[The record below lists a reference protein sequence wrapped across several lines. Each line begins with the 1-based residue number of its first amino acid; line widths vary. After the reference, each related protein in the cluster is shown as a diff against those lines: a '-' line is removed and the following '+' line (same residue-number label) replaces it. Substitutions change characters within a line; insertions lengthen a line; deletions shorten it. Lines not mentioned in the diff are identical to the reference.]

1 MLDPIN
7 ALAFSVASS
16 KGVYALLLG
25 SGISRSAQIPTG
37 WEITLDLI
45 RKAAVLSG
53 ENCNPDPA
61 LWYEQKFGAAPDY
74 SELLDKMAR
83 TPSERQLLLRGY
95 IEPTEAERAR
105 GVKQPTAAHR
115 AIARLVQSGHI
126 RVIITTNFDRL
137 LELALSEL
145 GIHPTVIA
153 SADQVHGSVP
163 LVHAGPIIIK
173 VHGDYLDTRI
183 RNTDTELR
191 TYEAPLRQLLA
202 RVFDEF
208 GLIVCG
214 WSGEWDIALRA
225 AIDRAP
231 ARRYSA
237 YWAARGEPSDKTKRL
252 VERRAATLVPIA
264 GADEFFTELQE
275 KIAAVEQLNKPH
287 PLSAELAV
295 ATLKGY
301 LPEPQ
306 HRIRLHDL
314 VQRELQRTLDA
325 MRSPVFDCDAPSV
338 PEAFPIQAHAY
349 EAAASILASM
359 AFAAGRWSSVE
370 QAAAWVDV
378 VRTLAESPEPSSGK
392 DVLLDLR
399 CYPASLVMYAFCLG
413 AVLGKHHKQIG
424 MITAQEADFGHIGK
438 CALGDRLNSSSVIMR
453 GQDWFKTIKGYD
465 TRKWAGSDRVAD
477 QLRDLARNEL
487 VSDRDFDV
495 AFAEVELAFAFG
507 YAERLNKNAQENFW
521 APVGSP
527 RKGYRTHKEIV
538 ARWKSQESWGQ
549 STRPL
554 WLMAGLKAKPN
565 FEGIDYMLQRV
576 G

>member
-105 GVKQPTAAHR
+105 SVKQPTAAHR
-115 AIARLVQSGHI
+115 SIAKLVQSGHI

-191 TYEAPLRQLLA
+191 TYEAPLRQVLA

-231 ARRYSA
+231 AKRYSA

-264 GADEFFTELQE
+264 GADEFFAELQE
-275 KIAAVEQLNKPH
+275 KVAAVEQLNKPH

-295 ATLKGY
+295 AMLKDY
-301 LPEPQ
+301 LPEQ
-306 HRIRLHDL
+306 RHMIRLNDL
-314 VQRELQRTLDA
+314 IQRELKRTLEA
-325 MRSPVFDCDAPSV
+325 IDAPIFNASAQPV
-338 PEAFPIQAHAY
+338 PEQFPIQAQAY
-349 EAAASILASM
+349 EVAASILMSM
-359 AFAAGRWSSVE
+359 AFTAGRWSTEE
-370 QAAAWVDV
+370 QAANWVNV
-378 VRTLAESPEPSSGK
+378 VRNLSEVRAGPSGS

-413 AVLGKHHKQIG
+413 AVLSKNHKQFG
-424 MITAQEADFGHIGK
+424 MVSTQQADFGRIGK
-438 CALGDRLNSSSVIMR
+438 HAFGDRLNSSCVITS
-453 GQDWFKTIKGYD
+453 GHDWFKRIEGYE
-465 TRKWAGSDRVAD
+465 THKWAGSERVAD
-477 QLRDLARNEL
+477 LMHDLARREM
-487 VSDRDFDV
+487 VGDRDFEI

-507 YAERLNKNAQENFW
+507 YAERVNSGSPGRFW
-521 APVGSP
+521 APVGRP
-527 RKGYRTHKEIV
+527 PDVYGIREEIV
-538 ARWKSQESWGQ
+538 AKWKADYGTFNSNKA
-549 STRPL
+549 L
-554 WLMAGLKAKPN
+554 DAMAGLKRAPY
-565 FEGIDYMLQRV
+565 FDGIEYMLQRAF
-576 G
+576 